1 MIKHKIK
8 LIGLD
13 LDGTLL
19 TSDKQMTPYT
29 KSVLEKAMAQGVEV
43 LVATGRPIS
52 AVPKE
57 ILEIPG
63 MKYALTSNSA
73 RVLNLETNEV
83 IQASM
88 LPMETAE
95 QFLDILDHYDAIQ
108 EIFIDGI
115 AYVRSKEL
123 DRVYDYFL
131 NPSMAEY
138 VFNTRVHVEDIRQI
152 LHKKQSPVDKVH
164 GMFKNAEDMQAAYE
178 EMKDIEGVVIAS
190 SIGNNW
196 EINKEGTDKGKGL
209 LRLGEM
215 LGIKREEI
223 MACGDG
229 MNDLEML
236 KAVGFAVAMEN
247 GVDEVKEV
255 ADYVTVTNDED
266 GVAKAIEKFVLE

>member
-1 MIKHKIK
+1 MKHKIK
-8 LIGLD
+8 MIGLD

-19 TSDKQMTPYT
+19 TTDKRMTPYT
-29 KSVLEKAMAQGVEV
+29 KSVLEKAMDQGVEV

-63 MKYALTSNSA
+63 MRYALTSNSA

-83 IQASM
+83 VQSNM
-88 LPMETAE
+88 LPVETAE
-95 QFLDILDHYDAIQ
+95 MFLDILDHYDAIQ
-108 EIFIDGI
+108 EIFIDGV
-115 AYVRSKEL
+115 AYVRSREMSH
-123 DRVYDYFL
+123 VYDYFL

-138 VFNTRVHVEDIRQI
+138 VFNTRVHVEDVRQV
-152 LHKKQSPVDKVH
+152 LHEKHSPVDKVH

-178 EMKDIEGVVIAS
+178 EMKDIKGVVIAS

-236 KAVGFAVAMEN
+236 KAVGFSVAMEN
-247 GVDEVKEV
+247 GVDAVKEV
-255 ADYVTVTNDED
+255 ADYITETNDED
-266 GVAKAIEKFVLE
+266 GVAKAIEKFVLD